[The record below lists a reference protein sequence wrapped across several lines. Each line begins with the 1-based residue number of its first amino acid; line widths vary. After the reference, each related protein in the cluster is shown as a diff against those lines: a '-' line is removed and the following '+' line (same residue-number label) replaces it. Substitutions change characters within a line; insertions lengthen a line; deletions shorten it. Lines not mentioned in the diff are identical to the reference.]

1 MITTKASITL
11 YACPLSFR
19 SSQDK
24 GRLGGL
30 ADLEAWTLVQR
41 LLRTLRL
48 DLYDLNRLS
57 RPRRGRRMTPA

>member
-30 ADLEAWTLVQR
+30 ADLEAWTLVHDFFA
-41 LLRTLRL
+41 LFAWT
-48 DLYDLNRLS
+48 Y
-57 RPRRGRRMTPA
+57 TI